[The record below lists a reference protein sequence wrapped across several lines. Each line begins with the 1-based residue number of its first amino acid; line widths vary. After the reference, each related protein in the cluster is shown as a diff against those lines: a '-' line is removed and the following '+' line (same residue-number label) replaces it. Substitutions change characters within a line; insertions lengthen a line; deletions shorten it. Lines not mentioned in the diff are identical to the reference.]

1 MTNSTRTKSGL
12 QAIKNLD
19 EKVREALAS
28 IEPNPETKD
37 ALVDYYLQMAAA
49 VMRRSGR
56 DLTAFIERAQS
67 SYARI
72 EATTLEREASAATKG
87 GSN

>member
-1 MTNSTRTKSGL
+1 MTNSTRTKNGL

-28 IEPNPETKD
+28 IEPNHETKD

-49 VMRRSGR
+49 VMRRGGR
-56 DLTAFIERAQS
+56 DLAAFIERARS

-72 EATTLEREASAATKG
+72 EATTLEREAAAVTKG